1 MDIIGGCGTHS
12 ITGGCGGH
20 NRWMWWT
27 QKMDMVMVTKWK
39 VHEGDGGSG
48 ECSGDVDTALMLLLL
63 LMMMMITTTTK
74 RKAYCDAES
83 CTG

>member
-1 MDIIGGCGTHS
+1 
-12 ITGGCGGH
+12 
-20 NRWMWWT
+20 
-27 QKMDMVMVTKWK
+27 MDMVMVTKWK

-48 ECSGDVDTALMLLLL
+48 ECSGDVDTALLLLL
-63 LMMMMITTTTK
+63 LMMMITTTTK